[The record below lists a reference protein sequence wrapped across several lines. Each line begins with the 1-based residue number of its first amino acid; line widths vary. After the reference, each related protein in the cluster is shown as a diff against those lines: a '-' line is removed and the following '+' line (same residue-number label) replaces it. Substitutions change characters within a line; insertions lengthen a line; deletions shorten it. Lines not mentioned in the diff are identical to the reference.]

1 MHTCTSACVH
11 LGKPENFESQFC
23 PSKIFSLGSKPF
35 THIRH
40 FTRPIFLI
48 WGPPTSGSSSF
59 WPLGFRQR
67 ECCQRLLH
75 PLLSLRSL
83 DENFPEDAICKLY
96 VQVCLHA
103 CYLDTLFH
111 LGWGWAT
118 KTLHGFAQHCYERI
132 KPMMKIAPEI
142 SLRKITFL
150 DMRLSVYYWPFF
162 LTVEQ
167 RHTFTS
173 ISHGTLIHTHGV
185 SILPHCFASP
195 STFSWLNYFLWG
207 WIF

>member
-1 MHTCTSACVH
+1 MCACTRAHLHVCIWGSQRTLRVSSFLPRFSAWAASP
-11 LGKPENFESQFC
+11 LPTYA
-23 PSKIFSLGSKPF
+23 ISLGPYFSSEGPRLHVPQVF
-35 THIRH
+35 GH
-40 FTRPIFLI
+40 
-48 WGPPTSGSSSF
+48 WGSDKESAA
-59 WPLGFRQR
+59 RD
-67 ECCQRLLH
+67 CCILS
-75 PLLSLRSL
+75 LLSLCSL
-83 DENFPEDAICKLY
+83 DENFPDDAICKLY

-118 KTLHGFAQHCYERI
+118 KTLHVFAQHCFCYERI

-142 SLRKITFL
+142 ALRKITFL

-173 ISHGTLIHTHGV
+173 ISHGTLIRTHGV
-185 SILPHCFASP
+185 SILCL
-195 STFSWLNYFLWG
+195 TIY
-207 WIF
+207 I